1 MRHEYFP
8 SIPDRRFQKRADF
21 AITVT
26 HRNADQMSPDS
37 ATNMDEPVVPAEEW
51 VRPRAADYLWRPWY
65 AKLWWAAIP
74 IYWLPAGSPFG
85 IDFLADFYGSSVG
98 IYLNIVFLPITAL
111 LVLGFGYARKWRDS
125 EHWVDISEGEH
136 NSSSLFYR
144 RTPYSPPAYADPL
157 SPLYQAIHHESA
169 ESRARRQG
177 H

>member
-26 HRNADQMSPDS
+26 HRNEDQMSPDS

-85 IDFLADFYGSSVG
+85 IDFLADFYTSSVG
-98 IYLNIVFLPITAL
+98 IYLNIFFLPVTAL
-111 LVLGFGYARKWRDS
+111 IVLGFGFARRWRESDAWS
-125 EHWVDISEGEH
+125 ETYPAEH
-136 NSSSLFYR
+136 GRASAFHR
-144 RTPYSPPAYADPL
+144 RTPGSPPAYMDPL
-157 SPLYQAIHHESA
+157 SPLSGSMWIGSPK
-169 ESRARRQG
+169 SRARRHG
-177 H
+177 R